1 MSSVPIMPLNVEEFF
16 ADPNVEDMDGEQRAM
31 WMQLCA
37 KAWQRKTLLPA
48 DDASLARL
56 MGVGLKRWRSYYKPV
71 FAPLMVA
78 EELEKNRRSF
88 GSFLRIKKVNAVWD
102 QVADRIEK
110 NKTFAAHARAAKA
123 AKAGKAPSVAEPK
136 NTSAPASVPV
146 SAPAPAPETDP
157 SLHQNQDKK
166 GRDAAHPQAG
176 RLALSQ
182 APIIDAAALPP
193 RVNGH
198 VERSASAGSP
208 SLKGGSP
215 AKPSE
220 ALLRS
225 KLVNARL
232 DDDDDEPAR
241 PSASGLFGA
250 LEAAIR
256 GKAEED

>member
-1 MSSVPIMPLNVEEFF
+1 MTSVPIMPLNVEEFF
-16 ADPNVEDMDGEQRAM
+16 ASPEVEDMTAEQAAM
-31 WMQLCA
+31 WLLLIAEC
-37 KAWQRKTLLPA
+37 WRRKTLLPA
-48 DDASLARL
+48 DDKKLARIL
-56 MGVGLKRWRSYYKPV
+56 GVDVRRWRSYYKPV
-71 FAPLMVA
+71 FAPYMVRDVGNSRA
-78 EELEKNRRSF
+78 DCSDF
-88 GSFLRIKKVNAVWD
+88 YRIAKVNTVWD
-102 QVADRIEK
+102 QVANRIAR
-110 NKTFAAHARAAKA
+110 NKSNAAHARAEKA

-136 NTSAPASVPV
+136 KPSVAEPVAAPA
-146 SAPAPAPETDP
+146 AEPEAG
-157 SLHQNQDKK
+157 LYQNQDKK